1 MAASKSIPLGLNDNA
16 FMGIIINAWYLI
28 RFRVSGK
35 FESSL
40 SIVSDLVVRYV
51 IWKQRGLVYEI
62 RSN

>member
-1 MAASKSIPLGLNDNA
+1 LNDNA

-28 RFRVSGK
+28 RFSVSGK